1 MPHKKFT
8 LPPEL
13 CICRDT
19 NCTIP
24 FGECHCGCRAKTSI
38 STHDYRREIKG
49 KPHIFLFGH
58 HMRHILAIEQPTSSN
73 DRYLPLKGGRI
84 AIVDADDY
92 ERFGQFNYGV
102 NNRGYVSRCL
112 PSGKRVLLHREV
124 VNAPRNMAVDHING
138 DTLDNRKHNLR
149 VCTHTQNSWNHGL
162 SKANTSGV
170 SGVYYFKAG
179 ATWRAQI
186 SVNRVRIYL
195 GKFKSKGA
203 AIRAREAAVSKYH
216 GEYAPEQE
224 RLSISR
230 GAPCLMPP
238 QPNLELQPVAEPLR
252 VALRRSL

>member
-19 NCTIP
+19 YCTIP

-58 HMRHILAIEQPTSSN
+58 HMRHI
-73 DRYLPLKGGRI
+73 
-84 AIVDADDY
+84 
-92 ERFGQFNYGV
+92 
-102 NNRGYVSRCL
+102 
-112 PSGKRVLLHREV
+112 
-124 VNAPRNMAVDHING
+124 APRNMAVDHING